1 MAEEERRC
9 LEETCNRITQSAP
22 LSYYFDGAAL
32 ARSRARAR
40 ASFFLRLRNA
50 TPIGATPVGAT
61 PAIGADDVDD
71 EPEEEGTGEA
81 AEDASAGTSKEAD
94 AVAT

>member
-50 TPIGATPVGAT
+50 TPVGAT